1 MRKLLSLA
9 ATFAVVGG
17 FTACDGLSQA
27 MTSHTDVLAR
37 AGGHELTVDQ
47 TVELLSRN
55 QRMPVQAEVVEAIA
69 NLWVDYT
76 VFALAASEDST
87 LSGIQLDALLEPWL
101 NQELVWGLRE
111 KVIQVDT
118 MITDSAL
125 QAEFQQRQPDAQVRA
140 RHILFRIPQNATPQQ
155 RDSVIAL
162 AQSVRERAVTGMDFA
177 ELVRQYSEDPGTAA
191 QGGDLGFFG
200 RGQMVGPF
208 EDAAFS
214 LEPGQVSELVETPYG
229 FHIIRVEERQLPDF
243 ESNRDAF
250 RQQLI
255 MARAAEAEEAYV
267 RRLTDS
273 LNIEIADGAV
283 EVARDL
289 ASKPGETL
297 NRRAANRALTSYVG
311 GSFTAGEY
319 LDFIRSLPSNQRS
332 RLGMA
337 EDEEIENLLQ
347 FYTRNEILV
356 AEARKQGVA
365 TDAAQADSLQTSAR
379 EQLQEAARAA
389 GLIDIQPQAGETPE
403 QAVDRKV
410 MAYLQSILDGQQN
423 VLSLGPLSYT
433 LRSLYG
439 GEVLERAFPVVV
451 QRVEAAR
458 PAVPPLPQ
466 QQQPGMPQSEQPAT
480 TQPATPQP
488 ESPAPQ
494 P

>member
-1 MRKLLSLA
+1 MRKLLSIA
-9 ATFAVVGG
+9 AAFTVVGG

-55 QRMPVQAEVVEAIA
+55 QRMPIQAEVVEAIA

-87 LSGIQLDALLEPWL
+87 LSSIPLDALLEPWL

-155 RDSVIAL
+155 RDSVIGL
-162 AQSVRERAVTGMDFA
+162 AQSIREQAVTGMDFA
-177 ELVRQYSEDPGTAA
+177 ALARQHSQDPGTAE

-208 EDAAFS
+208 EEAAFS

-243 ESNRDAF
+243 ETNREGF

-267 RRLTDS
+267 SRLTDS
-273 LNIEIADGAV
+273 LNIRVEDGAI

-289 ASKPGETL
+289 ASKPGGTL
-297 NRRAANRALTSYVG
+297 NRRAANRALTSYAG

-319 LDFIRSLPSNQRS
+319 LDIIRSLPSVQRS
-332 RLGMA
+332 RLAMT

-347 FYTRNEILV
+347 YYTRNEILV

-365 TDAAQADSLQTSAR
+365 TDAAQADSLRTSAR

-389 GLIDIQPQAGETPE
+389 GLIDIQPQAGETRE

-423 VLSLGPLSYT
+423 VLSLGPLSYA
-433 LRSLYG
+433 LRSVYG

-466 QQQPGMPQSEQPAT
+466 QQPG
-480 TQPATPQP
+480 TPQP
-488 ESPAPQ
+488 EQPDSPTPQ

>member
-1 MRKLLSLA
+1 MRKLLSIA
-9 ATFAVVGG
+9 AALVVVGG
-17 FTACDGLSQA
+17 FTACDALNSA

-47 TVELLSRN
+47 AVELLSRN
-55 QRMPVQAEVVEAIA
+55 PRMPVQTEVVEAVA

-76 VFALAASEDST
+76 VFALAASEDTT
-87 LSGIQLDALLEPWL
+87 LAGIELDALLEPWL

-111 KVIQVDT
+111 QVIEVDT
-118 MITDSAL
+118 VITDSVL
-125 QAEFQQRQPDAQVRA
+125 EAEFQQRQPNAQVRA
-140 RHILFRIPQNATPQQ
+140 RHILFRLPQNATPEQ

-162 AQSVRERAVTGMDFA
+162 ARSVREQAVTGTDFA
-177 ELVRQYSEDPGTAA
+177 ELATQHSQDPGTAA

-208 EDAAFS
+208 EEAAFS

-229 FHIIRVEERQLPDF
+229 FHIIKVEERQLPDF

-255 MARAAEAEEAYV
+255 MARTSEAEEAYV

-273 LNIEIADGAV
+273 LQIEIEDGAV
-283 EVARDL
+283 DVAREL
-289 ASKPGETL
+289 ATKPGENL
-297 NRRAANRALTSYVG
+297 NRRAANRALTSYTG
-311 GSFTAGEY
+311 GAFTAGEY
-319 LDFIRSLPSNQRS
+319 LDFIRGLPANQRS

-337 EDEEIENLLQ
+337 EDEEIENLLN

-356 AEARKQGVA
+356 AEARKQGVQ
-365 TDAAQADSLQTSAR
+365 TDSAQADSLRTTAR
-379 EQLQEAARAA
+379 SQLQEAARAA
-389 GLIDIQPQAGETPE
+389 GLLDIAPQQGETME
-403 QAVDRKV
+403 QALERKV
-410 MAYLQSILDGQQN
+410 MAYLQSILEGQQN

-433 LRSLYG
+433 LRSMYG

-458 PAVPPLPQ
+458 PAIPQ
-466 QQQPGMPQSEQPAT
+466 QPVPGEPTPGQQMPQL
-480 TQPATPQP
+480 
-488 ESPAPQ
+488 PAPQ
-494 P
+494 QPDSPAAQP